1 MNNTNKEKTAGRDSA
16 LPKTPSGPTLPGR
29 PVAELRFHGN
39 VENKKVKKVSDQQRN
54 KKRRAESGLSDED
67 SGLHTYR
74 KERINSP
81 SGGIWSVPKGYA
93 RWLTVKQVGGDTPI
107 SEVSC
112 FKVRSFLESIGVSGV
127 YSVDRKTGSLDIHVR
142 NAGDSACLLQCTTF
156 CGLPVTVEPHI
167 SLNSSKGVVRSEEFR
182 FVDAEEMESIPGVL
196 KAEPILVHRGGKRVK
211 SGTWILTFD
220 TPVCP
225 GHIDVCW
232 LRVRVST
239 FVPKPL
245 RCFKCQ
251 RFGHKGTKCKSKFD
265 RCIQCGAPE
274 KHENC
279 QKDEKVQ

>member
-1 MNNTNKEKTAGRDSA
+1 MVFLTKT
-16 LPKTPSGPTLPGR
+16 
-29 PVAELRFHGN
+29 
-39 VENKKVKKVSDQQRN
+39 
-54 KKRRAESGLSDED
+54 
-67 SGLHTYR
+67 YM

-182 FVDAEEMESIPGVL
+182 FVDAEEMESISGVL
-196 KAEPILVHRGGKRVK
+196 K
-211 SGTWILTFD
+211 
-220 TPVCP
+220 
-225 GHIDVCW
+225 
-232 LRVRVST
+232 
-239 FVPKPL
+239 
-245 RCFKCQ
+245 
-251 RFGHKGTKCKSKFD
+251 
-265 RCIQCGAPE
+265 
-274 KHENC
+274 
-279 QKDEKVQ
+279 